1 MKVNEIIT
9 EAPYGLGTRIKDT
22 LKGFVPG
29 VTGAAAKSR
38 IEAGNETNQL
48 LKAFQTYVSSVG
60 GNINNIQGSVLTK
73 WLTTRPRNYQVAVDW
88 VPNTVLSRQELEQ
101 VLNDVVRADIAGGTD
116 AYVGLT
122 GKTPPRGKAS
132 ASVTSAP
139 PASTPSPAP
148 APASKPGPSFKPSA
162 SANVAPGVQIVNTE
176 PIMLKFNGTLYGL
189 GDRGEWIS
197 VKQRR
202 PVPPEMEAFLDQQM
216 DAVQGAA

>member
-29 VTGAAAKSR
+29 VTGSAAKSR

-48 LKAFQTYVSSVG
+48 LRAFQTYVASVG
-60 GNINNIQGSVLTK
+60 GDINNVQGSVLAK
-73 WLTTRPRNYQVAVDW
+73 WLTTRPRNYQVARDW
-88 VPNTVLSRQELEQ
+88 VPNQVLNKQELEQ
-101 VLNDVVRADIAGGTD
+101 VLTDVVRADIAGGTD

-122 GKTPPRGKAS
+122 GKTPVG
-132 ASVTSAP
+132 SAP
-139 PASTPSPAP
+139 SAPRSAPAPAPSAAP

-176 PIMLKFNGTLYGL
+176 PIMIKFNGVLFGL
-189 GDRGEWIS
+189 GDRGEWIT

-202 PVPPEMEAFLDQQM
+202 PVPPEMEAFLDQQL

>member
-9 EAPYGLGTRIKDT
+9 EAPYGFGTRIKDT
-22 LKGFVPG
+22 IKGFAPG

-38 IEAGNETNQL
+38 IEAGKETNEL
-48 LKAFQTYVSSVG
+48 LKAFQIYVSSVG
-60 GNINNIQGSVLTK
+60 GDINNVQGPVLTK

-88 VPNTVLSRQELEQ
+88 VPNQALTKQELEQ
-101 VLNDVVRADIAGGTD
+101 VLTDVVRADIAGGTD

-122 GKTPPRGKAS
+122 GKQPTGGRRAAAPTP
-132 ASVTSAP
+132 AP
-139 PASTPSPAP
+139 AAPAP
-148 APASKPGPSFKPSA
+148 APAPSTKPAPSFRPSA

-197 VKQRR
+197 MKQRR
-202 PVPPEMEAFLDQQM
+202 PVSADMEAFLDQQM